1 MTTKADFI
9 LNEALSMSPAERAM
23 LAHCLISSL
32 DQPKDKN
39 VDAEWIKLAQ
49 KRLTDLENG
58 SVKPVSGSQLNK
70 RSESSFRTM
79 IY

>member
-39 VDAEWIKLAQ
+39 VDAEWIRLAQ
-49 KRLTDLENG
+49 KRLVDLENG
-58 SVKPVSGSQLNK
+58 SVEPVSW
-70 RSESSFRTM
+70 ESIKQKVRE
-79 IY
+79 

>member
-1 MTTKADFI
+1 MTSKADFI

-39 VDAEWIKLAQ
+39 VDVEWIKLAQ
-49 KRLTDLENG
+49 KRLVDLKIG
-58 SVKPVSGSQLNK
+58 RVKPVSW
-70 RSESSFRTM
+70 ESIKQKVRE
-79 IY
+79 

>member
-39 VDAEWIKLAQ
+39 VDAEWVKLAQ
-49 KRLTDLENG
+49 KRLAELKDGN
-58 SVKPVSGSQLNK
+58 VKPLSWEAIKQKV
-70 RSESSFRTM
+70 RE
-79 IY
+79 

>member
-1 MTTKADFI
+1 
-9 LNEALSMSPAERAM
+9 M

-49 KRLTDLENG
+49 KRLEDLENG
-58 SVKPVSGSQLNK
+58 SVKPVSW
-70 RSESSFRTM
+70 ESIKQKVRG
-79 IY
+79 

>member
-1 MTTKADFI
+1 MISKADFI

-23 LAHCLISSL
+23 LAHCLITSL

-49 KRLTDLENG
+49 KRLADLENG
-58 SVKPVSGSQLNK
+58 SVKPVSW
-70 RSESSFRTM
+70 ESIKQKVRE
-79 IY
+79 

>member
-1 MTTKADFI
+1 MTSKADFL

-32 DQPKDKN
+32 DQPKDRN

-49 KRLTDLENG
+49 KRLADIKKG
-58 SVKPVSGSQLNK
+58 SVKTVSW
-70 RSESSFRTM
+70 ESIKQKVRE
-79 IY
+79 

>member
-1 MTTKADFI
+1 MTIKADFI
-9 LNEALSMSPAERAM
+9 LNEALSMSAAERAM

-39 VDAEWIKLAQ
+39 VDAEWIRLAQ

-58 SVKPVSGSQLNK
+58 SVEPVSW
-70 RSESSFRTM
+70 ESIKQKARE
-79 IY
+79 

>member
-1 MTTKADFI
+1 MTLKANFI

-23 LAHCLISSL
+23 LAHCLITSL

-49 KRLTDLENG
+49 KRLEDLESGNA
-58 SVKPVSGSQLNK
+58 KPVSW
-70 RSESSFRTM
+70 ESIKQKVRG
-79 IY
+79 

>member
-1 MTTKADFI
+1 MTIKAGFI
-9 LNEALSMSPAERAM
+9 LNEALSMSAAERAM

-39 VDAEWIKLAQ
+39 VDAEWIRLAQ

-58 SVKPVSGSQLNK
+58 SVEPVSW
-70 RSESSFRTM
+70 ESIKQKARE
-79 IY
+79 

>member
-9 LNEALSMSPAERAM
+9 LNEALSMSSAERAT

-32 DQPKDKN
+32 DQPQGKN

-49 KRLTDLENG
+49 KRLAELENG
-58 SVKPVSGSQLNK
+58 TITPLSWETIKHK
-70 RSESSFRTM
+70 ARA
-79 IY
+79 